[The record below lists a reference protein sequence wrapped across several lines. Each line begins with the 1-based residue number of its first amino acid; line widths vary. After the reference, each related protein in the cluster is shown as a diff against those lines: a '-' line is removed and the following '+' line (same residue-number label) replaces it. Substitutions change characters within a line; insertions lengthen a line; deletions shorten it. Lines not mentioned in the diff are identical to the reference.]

1 MKPVFPSKEPVFFLL
16 IRFFVVVV
24 VAGRLDIRILLFFV
38 VLTRLLWNDK
48 SHQTVLI
55 SKRGLEGLRI

>member
-24 VAGRLDIRILLFFV
+24 VAGRLDIRILLFFCCSYPIV
-38 VLTRLLWNDK
+38 M
-48 SHQTVLI
+48 
-55 SKRGLEGLRI
+55 E